1 LNPVHTGV
9 CQTLLS
15 VVTST
20 EQIGMY
26 RHLLKLLFLLL
37 NQFELIEVN
46 QLMSAIKKNKNK
58 TKQKTLI
65 LNTTNAQAEY

>member
-1 LNPVHTGV
+1 
-9 CQTLLS
+9 
-15 VVTST
+15 
-20 EQIGMY
+20 MY